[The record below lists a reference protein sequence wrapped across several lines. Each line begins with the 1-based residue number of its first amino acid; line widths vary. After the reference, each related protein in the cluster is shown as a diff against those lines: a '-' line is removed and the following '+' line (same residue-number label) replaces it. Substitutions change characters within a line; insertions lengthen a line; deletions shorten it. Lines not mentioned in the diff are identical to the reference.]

1 MTQQGRHHLQPRT
14 IMRIYDNTPNPFVE
28 LDLCKDELVEAYA
41 FFADADPEAQDL
53 IIEALDR
60 KYSVEELWATF

>member
-1 MTQQGRHHLQPRT
+1 
-14 IMRIYDNTPNPFVE
+14 MRIYDNTPNPFIK
-28 LDLCKDELVEAYA
+28 LDLCKDELVEAYSL
-41 FFADADPEAQDL
+41 FAGVDPEAQDL

>member
-1 MTQQGRHHLQPRT
+1 
-14 IMRIYDNTPNPFVE
+14 MRIYDNTPNPFVE
-28 LDLCKDELVEAYA
+28 LDLNKDELVEAYGL
-41 FFADADPEAQDL
+41 FAGCDPEAQEL

>member
-1 MTQQGRHHLQPRT
+1 
-14 IMRIYDNTPNPFVE
+14 MRIYDNTPNPFIE
-28 LDLCKDELVEAYA
+28 LDLCKDELVEAYGM
-41 FFADADPEAQDL
+41 FAGHDPEAQQL

>member
-1 MTQQGRHHLQPRT
+1 MK
-14 IMRIYDNTPNPFVE
+14 IYDNTPNPFIE
-28 LDLCKDELVEAYA
+28 LDLNKDELVEAYGM
-41 FFADADPEAQDL
+41 FAGYDREAQDL